1 MTNWIWHTSF
11 LLFVVAMMFAVTA
24 LLLAVMAF

>member
-11 LLFVVAMMFAVTA
+11 LLFVVAMIFAVTA